1 MVPLEFNWDGIVNQ
15 IGIYMFISPMV
26 FLFTMEISKDKLEQ
40 VPPMRSADMGLNF
53 IILIAKQW

>member
-1 MVPLEFNWDGIVNQ
+1 
-15 IGIYMFISPMV
+15 MFISPMV

-53 IILIAKQW
+53 IILIAKQ